1 MKLRTIG
8 CVELNSISTG
18 MHVADE
24 MVKAAEVQLVL
35 ARPTCPGRYLVIVT
49 GDTGAVKSSVSHGR
63 AIGADMVVDW
73 FVIPSVHESVIPAM
87 NGTAVCPR
95 INALGCIET
104 CTTAACILAADAAA
118 KSGQVHLI
126 ELRFAAGLGGKA
138 FVTMTGEVQLGT
150 GLRRCRRRHSGRRRR
165 GARPQPYRHP
175 LAQRRIQ
182 SPAFGIMILKGREN
196 SKHFSLPLSFFQKIR
211 NRFTL
216 STAFRIPESGV
227 SSGNIFRQLMF
238 PAL

>member
-8 CVELNSISTG
+8 CVELNSISAG
-18 MHVADE
+18 LHVADE

-49 GDTGAVKSSVSHGR
+49 GDTGAVKSSVEAGR
-63 AIGADMVVDW
+63 AIGRDMVVDW

-104 CTTAACILAADAAA
+104 CTTASCIIAADAAA
-118 KSGQVHLI
+118 KAGQVQLI

-138 FVTMTGEVQLGT
+138 FIVMTGEVSSVRASVEAGVEVVNNDASGPVLSHIVIPSPSADLKAQLLG
-150 GLRRCRRRHSGRRRR
+150 
-165 GARPQPYRHP
+165 
-175 LAQRRIQ
+175 
-182 SPAFGIMILKGREN
+182 
-196 SKHFSLPLSFFQKIR
+196 
-211 NRFTL
+211 
-216 STAFRIPESGV
+216 
-227 SSGNIFRQLMF
+227 
-238 PAL
+238 

>member
-8 CVELNSISTG
+8 CVELNSISAG

-49 GDTGAVKSSVSHGR
+49 GDTGAVKSSVEAGR
-63 AIGADMVVDW
+63 AIGRDMVVDW
-73 FVIPSVHESVIPAM
+73 FVIPSVHEAVIPAM

-104 CTTAACILAADAAA
+104 CTTASCIIAADAAA
-118 KSGQVHLI
+118 KAGQVQLI

-138 FVTMTGEVQLGT
+138 FITMTGEVSSVRASVEAGVEVVNSDASGPVLSHIVIPSPSADLKAQLLG
-150 GLRRCRRRHSGRRRR
+150 
-165 GARPQPYRHP
+165 
-175 LAQRRIQ
+175 
-182 SPAFGIMILKGREN
+182 
-196 SKHFSLPLSFFQKIR
+196 
-211 NRFTL
+211 
-216 STAFRIPESGV
+216 
-227 SSGNIFRQLMF
+227 
-238 PAL
+238 

>member
-8 CVELNSISTG
+8 CVELNIISAG
-18 MHVADE
+18 LHVADE

-49 GDTGAVKSSVSHGR
+49 GDTGAVKSSVEAGR
-63 AIGADMVVDW
+63 AIGRDMVVDW

-104 CTTAACILAADAAA
+104 CTTASCIIAADAAA
-118 KSGQVHLI
+118 KAGQVHLI

-138 FVTMTGEVQLGT
+138 FIVMTGEVSSVRASVDAGVDVVNSDASGPVLSHIVIPSPSAELKAHLLG
-150 GLRRCRRRHSGRRRR
+150 
-165 GARPQPYRHP
+165 
-175 LAQRRIQ
+175 
-182 SPAFGIMILKGREN
+182 
-196 SKHFSLPLSFFQKIR
+196 
-211 NRFTL
+211 
-216 STAFRIPESGV
+216 
-227 SSGNIFRQLMF
+227 
-238 PAL
+238 

>member
-1 MKLRTIG
+1 MILRTIG

-24 MVKAAEVQLVL
+24 MVKAAEVRLVL

-49 GDTGAVKSSVSHGR
+49 GDTGAVKSSVAHGR
-63 AIGADMVVDW
+63 AIGSDMVVDW

-104 CTTAACILAADAAA
+104 CTTAACIIAADAAA
-118 KSGQVHLI
+118 KAGQVHLI

-138 FVTMTGEVQLGT
+138 FVSMTGEVSSVQASVDAGVAVV
-150 GLRRCRRRHSGRRRR
+150 
-165 GARPQPYRHP
+165 GAEGAGPVLSHIVIP
-175 LAQRRIQ
+175 
-182 SPAFGIMILKGREN
+182 SPA
-196 SKHFSLPLSFFQKIR
+196 PLSFKDFYQRGCCRIVLIP
-211 NRFTL
+211 TL
-216 STAFRIPESGV
+216 AAGGASV
-227 SSGNIFRQLMF
+227 SEPWSDDLPPHGN
-238 PAL
+238 AA

>member
-138 FVTMTGEVQLGT
+138 FVTMTGEVSSVQASVDAGVATVEGEGAGPVLCHIVIPSPSEEFKAQLLG
-150 GLRRCRRRHSGRRRR
+150 
-165 GARPQPYRHP
+165 
-175 LAQRRIQ
+175 
-182 SPAFGIMILKGREN
+182 
-196 SKHFSLPLSFFQKIR
+196 
-211 NRFTL
+211 
-216 STAFRIPESGV
+216 
-227 SSGNIFRQLMF
+227 
-238 PAL
+238 

>member
-8 CVELNSISTG
+8 CVELNSISAG
-18 MHVADE
+18 LHVADE

-49 GDTGAVKSSVSHGR
+49 GDTGAVKSSVEAGR
-63 AIGADMVVDW
+63 NIGRDMVVDW

-104 CTTAACILAADAAA
+104 CTTASCIIAADAAA
-118 KSGQVHLI
+118 KAGQVQLI

-138 FVTMTGEVQLGT
+138 FIVMTGEVSSVRASVDAGVEVVNSDA
-150 GLRRCRRRHSGRRRR
+150 SG
-165 GARPQPYRHP
+165 PVLSHIVIP
-175 LAQRRIQ
+175 
-182 SPAFGIMILKGREN
+182 SPSAEL
-196 SKHFSLPLSFFQKIR
+196 
-211 NRFTL
+211 
-216 STAFRIPESGV
+216 
-227 SSGNIFRQLMF
+227 
-238 PAL
+238 